1 MRIGEIMER
10 DILFR
15 PGTGEL
21 KTEEYSA
28 KILVVEDDE
37 FFLSMVM
44 RVISRMGHQGTGVKN
59 GIEAVEIYKSG
70 NFDLVIID
78 LNLPGKSGIDVIRE
92 IRTFDEDLQA
102 LIISGVAS
110 MDVAI
115 DALREGVYDFLKKPL
130 DSLVVLEMAV
140 KRALHDVMQNQLNKN
155 LMEELHLL
163 STTDPLTGLLNRR
176 NLTTELTEGIER
188 AQQNKNT
195 LYLVMFDVDKFKM
208 INDQNGHLVGD
219 LVLTKI
225 SEVFK
230 RGLRETD
237 KAFRYGGD
245 EFLILMENTTPEEIE
260 KVCARINA
268 EVEKIEVKHGHV
280 SMSMGLVPWEETFN
294 SFEEL
299 LLHAD
304 KAMYNVKVDK
314 R

>member
-1 MRIGEIMER
+1 MRR
-10 DILFR
+10 DVLFR
-15 PGTGEL
+15 SGTGEL

-28 KILVVEDDE
+28 RILVVEDDE
-37 FFLSMVM
+37 FFMNMVI
-44 RVISRMGHQGTGVKN
+44 RVISRMGHQAIGVKN
-59 GIEAVEIYKSG
+59 GIEAIEIYKAG
-70 NFDLVIID
+70 NYDLVIID
-78 LNLPGKSGIDVIRE
+78 LNIPGKSGLEVIRE

-140 KRALHDVMQNQLNKN
+140 KRALHDVMQKQLNKN

-163 STTDPLTGLLNRR
+163 STTDPLTGLYNRR
-176 NLTTELTEGIER
+176 NLITELSEGIER
-188 AQQNKNT
+188 AQQDKNT
-195 LYLVMFDVDKFKM
+195 LFLVMFDVDQFKM

-219 LVLTKI
+219 QVLTRI
-225 SEVFK
+225 SDIFK
-230 RGLRETD
+230 SVLRKTD

-245 EFLILMENTTPEEIE
+245 EFLIIMEDTSPEVIE
-260 KVCARINA
+260 QVCARINA

-280 SMSMGLVPWEETFN
+280 SMSMGVVQWEAAFN

-299 LLHAD
+299 LVHAD
-304 KAMYNVKVDK
+304 KAMYNAKAEK
-314 R
+314 RLGNDGN